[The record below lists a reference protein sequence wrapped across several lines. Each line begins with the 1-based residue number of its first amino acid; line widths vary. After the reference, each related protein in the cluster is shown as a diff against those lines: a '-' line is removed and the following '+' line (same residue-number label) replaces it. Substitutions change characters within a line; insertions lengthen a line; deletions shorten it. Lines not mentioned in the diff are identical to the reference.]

1 MQPLW
6 TPVARYATMPTFPRF
21 MILLFSLLILTPQM
35 SMASTPGE
43 QNADN
48 NGTDEQTQL
57 RQLAQLAEYVGVD
70 YSAAV
75 ENGEVVNADEYQEM
89 LEFTSLIIEK
99 LSENPHITEQSP
111 ALYRQALALQTSIK
125 NKQDLSI
132 VRQISSALRGTLL
145 TLMPE
150 SSLPKHLLSD
160 QDTQNLFQTNCAT
173 CHGVEGRGNGI
184 LAANLSPEPT
194 DFTDK
199 ERAGNRSILGLFD
212 AISNGLDDTA
222 MPPFTQLKEQ
232 ERWSLA
238 FYVASLAFQG
248 ESAKNTAKV
257 VDTVSLQQWVN
268 HSPFQLAQDLSD
280 QGITQT
286 DIEALR
292 ANPET
297 LFNHQPSPILITK
310 NLLLSAKQ
318 AYDNGDF
325 NQAKTLSVSAYLDGF
340 ELIENSLD
348 AHDKNLRKNIEVN
361 LMQLRHLLS
370 NTQNASQL
378 EVAINTTMLQLDQ
391 AQKLLTESNLSNAT
405 LFSASLIILLREGL
419 EALLVVIALMT
430 VLIRTNRRDALKY
443 LHFGWVAALIAGG
456 ATWAAAQTLID
467 ISGASREMMEGFGSL
482 FAALMLFYVGVWMHS
497 KTHAA
502 HWQAYIN
509 KKINSQLKAGTLWG
523 IALLSFIAVY
533 REIFETILFYQ
544 SLLTQTE
551 NSQFSYFIGGLGT
564 GIAILAITTWG
575 LLKYSIK
582 LPLAKFFSITTYLL
596 LILSFILM
604 GKAISALQEAAVV
617 PINALPVHIEMD
629 WIGVGSTW
637 EGISAQL
644 AVLILFIFYM
654 VRTKKKTA

>member
-1 MQPLW
+1 MRPLR
-6 TPVARYATMPTFPRF
+6 TFADHPKSMPLFHTFT
-21 MILLFSLLILTPQM
+21 ILLFSLLMLFPQL
-35 SMASTPGE
+35 SMASASTE
-43 QNADN
+43 KNS
-48 NGTDEQTQL
+48 DEQTQL

-70 YSAAV
+70 YSAAI
-75 ENGEVVNADEYQEM
+75 EKGEVVNADEYQEM
-89 LEFTSLIIEK
+89 LEFSSLIIEK
-99 LSENPHITEQSP
+99 LAEHADITQQKP
-111 ALYRQALALQTSIK
+111 QLYRQALALQTSIK
-125 NKQDLSI
+125 NKQELSI
-132 VRQISSALRGTLL
+132 VRQISAELRGTLL

-150 SSLPKHLLSD
+150 SSLPTHLLSD
-160 QDTQNLFQTNCAT
+160 KETQQLFQTNCAT
-173 CHGVEGRGNGI
+173 CHGIEGKGNGI

-194 DFTDK
+194 NFTDK
-199 ERAGNRSILGLFD
+199 DRADNRSILGLFD

-222 MPPFTQLKEQ
+222 MPAFTQLKEQ
-232 ERWSLA
+232 DRWSLA
-238 FYVASLAFQG
+238 FYVASLAFQD
-248 ESAKNTAKV
+248 KNGQNPT
-257 VDTVSLQQWVN
+257 TTPTISLQQWVN
-268 HSPFQLAQDLSD
+268 HSPSQLTQTLKS
-280 QGITQT
+280 QGITLT
-286 DIEALR
+286 DIETLR
-292 ANPET
+292 ANPER
-297 LFNHQPSPILITK
+297 LFNHQPTPITITK
-310 NLLLSAKQ
+310 NLLVSAKK
-318 AYDNGDF
+318 AFDEGDF
-325 NQAKTLSVSAYLDGF
+325 NQAKTFSVSAYLDGF

-361 LMQLRHLLS
+361 LMQLRHLFS
-370 NTQNASQL
+370 KAQNANQL
-378 EVAINTTMLQLDQ
+378 ESTLNTTMLQLTQ
-391 AQKLLTESNLSNAT
+391 AQQLLSESSLSNTT

-443 LHFGWVAALIAGG
+443 LHLGWVVALIAGG
-456 ATWAAAQTLID
+456 ATWAVAQTLID

-523 IALLSFIAVY
+523 IALLSFVAVY

-544 SLLTQTE
+544 SLLTQTQ
-551 NSQFSYFIGGLGT
+551 SGQFNYFIGGLGT
-564 GIAILAITTWG
+564 GIAILVLTTWG

-582 LPLAKFFSITTYLL
+582 LPLAKFFSTTTYLL

-629 WIGVGSTW
+629 WIGIGSTW

-644 AVLILFIFYM
+644 AVLVLFVFYM
-654 VRTKKKTA
+654 FRSKKKAAE